1 MRSKSRTYS
10 SPSFSITL
18 RERSLV
24 TMVNETISLEA
35 AALEAPVERGPGRLD
50 REPLAPTRPPHR
62 PADLDDWLAVDLGR
76 VEADQPDQLVAGA
89 LAPGP
94 PAEPALALLALPGR
108 EHLVELR
115 RGARPTVAPLAR
127 GEVPRQHVGIGELS
141 GYELEVPPAVG
152 HLGLEPLADRGAQS
166 GQKSSWRSVP
176 ASSRLVENSRSST
189 SESVSLWTE

>member
-24 TMVNETISLEA
+24 TMVNETISSRPQRSKPQSSEA
-35 AALEAPVERGPGRLD
+35 RAASTAKPF
-50 REPLAPTRPPHR
+50 APTRPPHR

-76 VEADQPDQLVAGA
+76 VEADQPDQLAAGA